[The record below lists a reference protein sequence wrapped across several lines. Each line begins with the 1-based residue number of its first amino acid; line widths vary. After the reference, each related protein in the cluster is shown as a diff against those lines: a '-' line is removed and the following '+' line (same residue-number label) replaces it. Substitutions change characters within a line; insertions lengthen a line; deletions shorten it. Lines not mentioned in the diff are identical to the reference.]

1 VQEQLS
7 SKYIKEKFMQINNT
21 KPISKINI
29 PDIFIE
35 LDMGIREAADRLNF
49 EHTIKLRVHK
59 ETGKIGKSGVK
70 VGIAWNV
77 NIFASTFHLL

>member
-1 VQEQLS
+1 MKGYRIRVPVKEQLS

-21 KPISKINI
+21 KLISKINI

-35 LDMGIREAADRLNF
+35 LDMGIRETADRLNF
-49 EHTIKLRVHK
+49 EHTIKLRVPK

-70 VGIAWNV
+70 VRIA
-77 NIFASTFHLL
+77 